1 MVKTRVGDI
10 RAVGPAIIGNH
21 LIGDEN
27 STAAIFGDRDFA
39 DNDMMGLCF
48 LACDDALIA
57 DLRFDVEGLND
68 HIPNTSR
75 RDIDI
80 ARVIHHD
87 REGKPVS
94 LNDSDTAIR
103 VRGVVFDQNG
113 HDSARFD
120 PEAMVDAGR
129 QDPRELAIQGA

>member
-27 STAAIFGDRDFA
+27 SPAAIFGDRYLT
-39 DNDMMGLCF
+39 DNDMMRLDF

-68 HIPNTSR
+68 HIPDAGR
-75 RDIDI
+75 RNIDI
-80 ARVIHHD
+80 AWVIHHD
-87 REGKPVS
+87 RERETIPF
-94 LNDSDTAIR
+94 NDSDTTIR
-103 VRGVVFDQNG
+103 VRGVVFD
-113 HDSARFD
+113 
-120 PEAMVDAGR
+120 
-129 QDPRELAIQGA
+129 